1 MQHAYGA
8 FTRCGASFQRASARA
23 YGSQFAGP
31 TTPSGVPDG
40 LGWSPFARRY

>member
-1 MQHAYGA
+1 MGSTYGA
-8 FTRCGASFQRASARA
+8 VTRYGATFQWTSVNPH
-23 YGSQFAGP
+23 GSQSADP